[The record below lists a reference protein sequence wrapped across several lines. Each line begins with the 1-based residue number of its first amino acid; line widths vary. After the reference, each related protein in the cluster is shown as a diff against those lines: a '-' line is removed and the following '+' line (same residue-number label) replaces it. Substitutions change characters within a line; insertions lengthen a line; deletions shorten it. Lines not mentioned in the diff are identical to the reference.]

1 MRWGAIQ
8 PLTTTIMVVLL
19 LLQAATISPVAADEK
34 EDRKRRELL
43 EKIRKLEEEK
53 LKQQQRLRQREEEA
67 RPTGKTLTEII
78 ARYEKL
84 LESCAQKKSER
95 CADVMATL
103 GSLYYDQ
110 ARDNYIQARNRY
122 EQQMNDWERTQ
133 TGPEPVNPV
142 PDYSK
147 PLKMYKRFIQ
157 EYPDHPKLHE
167 AYYQV
172 GTINLVLGA
181 LDLSRQAFEALVEK
195 FPNSRRTSAAHFRL
209 ADFAYMEHDHT
220 KALKHLQKVNPAE
233 VTLEI
238 VEMVHYRKAEIL
250 YNMGDFEKAAEL
262 FFDYREKCESG
273 AYRKCDFRDESLEF
287 MAIA

>member
-1 MRWGAIQ
+1 
-8 PLTTTIMVVLL
+8 
-19 LLQAATISPVAADEK
+19 
-34 EDRKRRELL
+34 
-43 EKIRKLEEEK
+43 
-53 LKQQQRLRQREEEA
+53 
-67 RPTGKTLTEII
+67 
-78 ARYEKL
+78 
-84 LESCAQKKSER
+84 
-95 CADVMATL
+95 MATL

-110 ARDNYIQARNRY
+110 VRDNYIQARNRY
-122 EQQMNDWERTQ
+122 ERQMDEWERTQ

-157 EYPDHPKLHE
+157 EYPEHPKLHE

-181 LDLSRQAFEALVEK
+181 LDLSRRAFEALVDK
-195 FPNSRRTSAAHFRL
+195 YPNSRRASAAHFRL

-233 VTLEI
+233 VNLEI

-250 YNMGDFEKAAEL
+250 YNMGDFDKAAEL
-262 FFDYREKCESG
+262 SFDYREKCGSG
-273 AYRKCDFRDESLEF
+273 TYRKCDFRDESLEF
-287 MAIA
+287 MAIAFSDMPEGAEKAIKFFKRVGSRPYEDDVLYMVGMKNRSHGQYDDAIRALQVALKRFPY